1 MYRMAHTLSC
11 LFLALALVLTGSG
24 GAGPANGATLHVICG
39 SDGTSTLWLDADG
52 SPVDPGEHHP
62 KCLNCLLSTAVLP
75 EPAAV
80 LTTLIP
86 LRTAA
91 GPARPAPPLS
101 GPVAHL
107 RPDLRGPPAMLPGD
121 RRDGDRRTN
130 TRLPHQPAFAD
141 IDIYQSYLQ
150 ASVIDLRAT
159 MQSAPS

>member
-24 GAGPANGATLHVICG
+24 GTGPANGATRHVICG
-39 SDGTSTLWLDADG
+39 SDGASTVWLDVEG
-52 SPVDPGEHHP
+52 TPVDPYEHHS
-62 KCLNCLLSTAVLP
+62 KCMNCLISTAVLP
-75 EPAAV
+75 EPADI
-80 LTTLIP
+80 LTTPTP
-86 LRTAA
+86 LRIAA
-91 GPARPAPPLS
+91 GLARPTVPLS

-107 RPDLRGPPAMLPGD
+107 RPDLRGPPALLPGD

-130 TRLPHQPAFAD
+130 TRLPHQPALVT
-141 IDIYQSYLQ
+141 IDPYQSYSQ